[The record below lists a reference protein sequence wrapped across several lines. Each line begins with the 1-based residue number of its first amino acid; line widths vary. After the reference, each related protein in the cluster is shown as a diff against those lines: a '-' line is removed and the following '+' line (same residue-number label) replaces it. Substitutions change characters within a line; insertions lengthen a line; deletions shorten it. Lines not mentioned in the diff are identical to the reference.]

1 MSLNR
6 KEIIINKTIFMFSFV
21 YFIILLFFIFYDGIG
36 KKGSSGV
43 SGFIEQDALRKSL
56 GDWYQLVFYT
66 FHINIYCVIS
76 GMLYGCLSQN
86 KIVQNMFFCSSSY
99 MLLCLFSMFVFRFTS
114 FSYNF
119 YESLKTLFVHFI
131 IPSTSLIFLFIVR
144 NRIILDWKILWI
156 NSLYVTFFIILSLII
171 YFNFYFTEDSLYP
184 GQHLWIYG
192 FLDYD
197 NQIMFVPLPTLAL
210 TILGIIATLII
221 SPFVGMAV
229 FLFFKI
235 LFKIKINPIVK
246 YRNKRL

>member
-1 MSLNR
+1 MNLNK
-6 KEIIINKTIFMFSFV
+6 KEIIINRIIFLFSFM

-66 FHINIYCVIS
+66 FHINLYFVIS
-76 GMLYGCLSQN
+76 GMLYGFFYKN
-86 KIVQNMFFCSSSY
+86 KIIQNMFFCSSSY

-114 FSYNF
+114 FAYNF

-131 IPSTSLIFLFIVR
+131 IPTTAMIFLFIVR
-144 NRIILDWKILWI
+144 KKITLDWKILWI
-156 NSLYVTFFIILSLII
+156 NSFYVTFFIILSLII

-197 NQIMFVPLPTLAL
+197 KQIMFVPLPTLTL
-210 TILGIIATLII
+210 TIVGIIFTLII
-221 SPFVGMAV
+221 SFFIGMII
-229 FLFFKI
+229 FLFFKF
-235 LFKIKINPIVK
+235 LFKIHINPITK
-246 YRNKRL
+246 YKNKRL